1 MSLEYLTD
9 IDGNKKAVVVPI
21 EEFQE
26 FLDDLEDLAIVAE
39 RRDEETMS
47 HSEVEKILNKYVNL

>member
-1 MSLEYLTD
+1 MSFEYLTD

-26 FLDDLEDLAIVAE
+26 FLEDLDDLAVVAE
-39 RRDEETMS
+39 RRNEETMD
-47 HSEVEKILNKYVNL
+47 HSEVENIMKKYAGI

>member
-1 MSLEYLTD
+1 MSFEYLTD

-26 FLDDLEDLAIVAE
+26 FLEDLDDLAVVAE
-39 RRDEETMS
+39 RRNEETMD
-47 HSEVEKILNKYVNL
+47 HSEVEKIMKKYAGI